1 MRSDN
6 MQLLEPGMAFTVEPG
21 IPLPVRNGVRIED
34 NMVITENGTDVLSDI
49 PREIRMV
56 GQSFRSADDSF
67 VFGSFPFTAST
78 VSEFHAKF
86 MIQRYTVGTMRL
98 LIVEDERKISAY
110 LKRALEEQGYA
121 VDAAYT
127 GREALDWAQFAQ
139 YDVIVL
145 DILLPGMDGITV
157 CRELRAQGNRS
168 PILMLTA
175 RDTVDDRV
183 SGLDAGADDYLVKPF
198 ALKELLAR
206 IRALSRRSVDIPK
219 SAVLKIADLTM
230 DTLTRRVR
238 RGNKTIE
245 LTAKEYAILECLMR
259 EPDRVLTRTQ
269 IAEHVWNYDVIN
281 HSNVVDVYIKN
292 LRRKIDDSAQPRLI
306 HTVRGAGYRI
316 TPEAQDEAD

>member
-1 MRSDN
+1 MR
-6 MQLLEPGMAFTVEPG
+6 
-21 IPLPVRNGVRIED
+21 I
-34 NMVITENGTDVLSDI
+34 
-49 PREIRMV
+49 
-56 GQSFRSADDSF
+56 
-67 VFGSFPFTAST
+67 
-78 VSEFHAKF
+78 
-86 MIQRYTVGTMRL
+86 

-110 LKRALEEQGYA
+110 IKRALEEEGYA

-127 GREALDWAQFAQ
+127 GREALDWAVSTQ

-145 DILLPGMDGITV
+145 DILLPEMDGITV
-157 CRELRAQGNRS
+157 CRELRSQGNRS

-183 SGLDAGADDYLVKPF
+183 TGLDAGADDYLVKPF

-206 IRALSRRSVDIPK
+206 IRALMRRTLDIPK
-219 SAVLKIADLTM
+219 SPVLQIADLTL
-230 DTLTRRVR
+230 DTLTRRVK

-259 EPDRVLTRTQ
+259 EPDHVLTRTQ
-269 IAEHVWNYDVIN
+269 IAEHVWNYDVFN

-292 LRRKIDDSAQPRLI
+292 LRRKIDDHSESKLI

-316 TPEAQDEAD
+316 TPEAEDEAD